1 MPNLKNRKGKQGH
14 GKKVIAGVVLPPRD
28 YQNKESMVLD
38 RIAQWYV
45 EGKTQ
50 YQIAELLVH
59 HKVMPSCSQK
69 TVCLKI
75 EKLRERWV
83 TSALNNYDQAKAEEL
98 AKINNMERVAWEQFW
113 KSCEVGYSVTR
124 KVEKQL
130 RYPLLRDDDQKQLR
144 GRPMVKADPE
154 EPKLKTTKVVTE
166 RARRGELGD
175 VRFLEIVRWCVEMRC
190 KIFGLTRPDVNV
202 TNNTLN
208 VKGGGPSWD
217 DLFAIPEAKDEVSAR
232 LAEVEALPPAPV
244 PDAETVKEG

>member
-1 MPNLKNRKGKQGH
+1 MPRNKKGKQGR
-14 GKKVIAGVVLPPRD
+14 GKTLIGGVVLPPRD
-28 YQNKESMVLD
+28 YQNKESYVLD

-50 YQIAELLVH
+50 YQIAELLVKH
-59 HKVMPSCSQK
+59 EVMPSCTQK
-69 TVCLKI
+69 TVSVKI

-83 TSALNNYDQAKAEEL
+83 TSSLSNYDQAKAEEL
-98 AKINNMERVAWEQFW
+98 AKINNIERVAWEQFW
-113 KSCEVGYSVTR
+113 KSCEVGYSVSV

-130 RYPLLRDDDQKQLR
+130 KYPLLRDDDQKQLR

-154 EPKLKTTKVVTE
+154 PKMTTTRVVKE

-190 KIFGLTRPDVNV
+190 KIFGLTRDVSV

-208 VKGGGPSWD
+208 VKAGGGPSWD
-217 DLFAIPEAKDEVSAR
+217 DLFAIPDRPDDLSAR

-244 PDAETVKEG
+244 PDAETIKEVG